1 MLIGAKGN
9 KINDIF
15 KFEKTNCPKK
25 KQGTNLTIL
34 IIAKK
39 NYKFFKRLLD
49 IVNLNKFKS
58 NIFIANGN
66 SDLDF
71 KKSNLI
77 FNDLG
82 ANISFGMKRQEW
94 SL

>member
-1 MLIGAKGN
+1 MN
-9 KINDIF
+9 
-15 KFEKTNCPKK
+15 
-25 KQGTNLTIL
+25 NLTIL
-34 IIAKK
+34 LIAKK

-77 FNDLG
+77 FNDLV
-82 ANISFGMKRQEW
+82 ANISFGMKRHEW